1 VDASIEGDT
10 IVAGRVIAFGQV
22 AIPAFD
28 DTRIDTIAAAA
39 ANPKGNA
46 MLSPEQAARLLELQ
60 GRIDGG
66 ESLPE
71 AEQAEYD
78 ALQALN
84 KVYNSPGDAPA
95 ETATAS
101 AAKPA
106 TAPASAPV
114 QVAASMPAVPGGVAS
129 RPPATTRPAGSALR
143 SMVRDVTAA
152 LAPSLRSAAS
162 ISAALTD
169 VTHGDHT
176 ENIEPLAWSGELWS
190 GLQYAP
196 IWSDLFSHDSL
207 TNWEGK
213 GWRFTTTPEMQDY
226 AGDKAEIPSGTVV
239 TEDSS
244 YEAARMAVGVDVDR
258 KFYDFPN
265 EGFVSGLFERVR
277 ESWEIKLDA
286 KVKAYALAQAVAGTR
301 TLVVSTTN
309 ADATVEAPN
318 HSFTASD
325 VGATVTGTGIPAS
338 TTILSVTDHNT
349 IELSANATAT
359 GTPTITIGAQEGT
372 VLKAA
377 ARAALVLKNRRV
389 GRASFVMLND
399 EDMFSLM
406 DVAEDD
412 VPAFLSL
419 YNIEPGNFRSS
430 PDVPRGTV
438 VSGVSQAATI
448 RTLPG
453 SPIRVSAQNLANG
466 GIDEAFFGY
475 WAIEEH
481 HTSGIVTVKFN
492 PAA

>member
-1 VDASIEGDT
+1 
-10 IVAGRVIAFGQV
+10 
-22 AIPAFD
+22 
-28 DTRIDTIAAAA
+28 
-39 ANPKGNA
+39 
-46 MLSPEQAARLLELQ
+46 
-60 GRIDGG
+60 
-66 ESLPE
+66 
-71 AEQAEYD
+71 
-78 ALQALN
+78 
-84 KVYNSPGDAPA
+84 
-95 ETATAS
+95 
-101 AAKPA
+101 
-106 TAPASAPV
+106 
-114 QVAASMPAVPGGVAS
+114 
-129 RPPATTRPAGSALR
+129 
-143 SMVRDVTAA
+143 
-152 LAPSLRSAAS
+152 
-162 ISAALTD
+162 
-169 VTHGDHT
+169 
-176 ENIEPLAWSGELWS
+176 
-190 GLQYAP
+190 
-196 IWSDLFSHDSL
+196 
-207 TNWEGK
+207 
-213 GWRFTTTPEMQDY
+213 
-226 AGDKAEIPSGTVV
+226 
-239 TEDSS
+239 
-244 YEAARMAVGVDVDR
+244 MAVGVDVDR

-453 SPIRVSAQNLANG
+453 SPIRVSAQHLAQG
-466 GIDEAFFGY
+466 GVDEAFFGY

-481 HTSGIVTVKFN
+481 HTSGIASVVFN
-492 PAA
+492 PPAA